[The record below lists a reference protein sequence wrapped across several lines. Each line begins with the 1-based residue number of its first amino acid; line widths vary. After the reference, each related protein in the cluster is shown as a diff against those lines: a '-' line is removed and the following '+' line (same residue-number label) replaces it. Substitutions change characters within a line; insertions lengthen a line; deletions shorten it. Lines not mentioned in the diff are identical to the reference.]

1 MSIIGPLVGSALVSG
16 ASSIIGGILGN
27 KSEEDAHSANIAEE
41 RYQYGRA
48 KSDQAEQRTYDE
60 NREAALFARNEV
72 ADAKLRS
79 NQFVDL
85 RDAAQ
90 KGGFNPLS
98 ALGLGNAPAQNSPR
112 VGSAALNVGPVIAKS
127 GNKFGMITEGIR
139 DFGEVLSGVTAQKQ
153 ALYDHEVETAK
164 RRLQQSNTSIAPQV
178 GRNAPPAAAP
188 NLVEDTTNHF
198 PDEEV
203 TNPYRSHNPEEDLVL
218 VNPRI
223 QNADLWAERY
233 GEPGEIPGAIR
244 VGWEDVKFRM
254 FVRKLEQRQ
263 GLSIAR
269 EFVRRY
275 GDPKYAKLNRSE
287 IREQLIAERKR
298 SKVKT
303 QGFTDD
309 AKRRRTTVGGF

>member
-1 MSIIGPLVGSALVSG
+1 MGIIGPLVGSALVSG
-16 ASSIIGGILGN
+16 ASSILGGILGN
-27 KSEEDAHSANIAEE
+27 KSKESAESRNINEE
-41 RYQYGRA
+41 RFQYARA
-48 KSDQAEQRTYDE
+48 KGDQAEQRLYEE
-60 NREAALFARNEV
+60 NREAALFHRNAV
-72 ADAKLRS
+72 SDRQIRGS
-79 NQFVDL
+79 QFTEL
-85 RDAAQ
+85 RDAAE
-90 KGGFNPLS
+90 KAGFNPLS
-98 ALGLGNAPAQNSPR
+98 ALGLGQTASVNTPQVGR
-112 VGSAALNVGPVIAKS
+112 VPLNIKQGPQAYGSD
-127 GNKFGMITEGIR
+127 FGMITDGIKE
-139 DFGEVLSGVTAQKQ
+139 FGEVLSGVTAQKQ
-153 ALYDHEVETAK
+153 ALFEHETNAAK
-164 RRLQQSNTSIAPQV
+164 LRLQQANTSIAPQV

-188 NLVEDTTNHF
+188 NLVEDTTGHF

-203 TNPYRSHNPEEDLVL
+203 TNPYRSHNPDEDLTL

-244 VGWEDVKFRM
+244 VGWEDAKFRM
-254 FVRKLEQRQ
+254 FVNQLEQRK

-287 IREQLIAERKR
+287 IRDQLIEERKR

-309 AKRRRTTVGGF
+309 AKRRRTTVGGY